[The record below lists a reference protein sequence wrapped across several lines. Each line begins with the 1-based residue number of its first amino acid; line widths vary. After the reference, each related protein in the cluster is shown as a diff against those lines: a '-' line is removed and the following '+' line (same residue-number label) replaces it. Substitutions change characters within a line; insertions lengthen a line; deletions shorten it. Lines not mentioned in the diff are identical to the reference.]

1 VARVDRKAPEVL
13 AIAAEQRIEGSAWET
28 EVAKG
33 REAGWVGLVE
43 AVRARFKES
52 AMERRRAISAA
63 AAPPAERAAEDSE
76 AVDVLVEA
84 HAAVVVGGADRMDT
98 FFKAPLDEY

>member
-1 VARVDRKAPEVL
+1 EGPGVVGVGG
-13 AIAAEQRIEGSAWET
+13 EQGVEGAGWET
-28 EVAKG
+28 EVGKG